1 MSKKIFFIVFCN
13 IFVASLAF
21 AAPPMLGYDTQPSVE
36 EAAGS
41 GAYLMGSPAYPPM
54 TLPDGAI
61 NLDDVWTE
69 HGGARMYWNST
80 RYPIQLKLA
89 GQTWVDPALVPELF
103 TQKTTVKKKYR
114 PRRKAR
120 PKPNIIC
127 FPADQVPEALRPK
140 KKALPVAAVARKAAP
155 APKEQTATAPEA
167 DQQPVVAVKP
177 APLEPPLEENTSV
190 PAPRLQ

>member
-13 IFVASLAF
+13 IFVASFVF
-21 AAPPMLGYDTQPSVE
+21 AAPPMPGYDTQPSVE
-36 EAAGS
+36 DAAGS
-41 GAYLMGSPAYPPM
+41 GAYLGSPAYPPM
-54 TLPDGAI
+54 TLPDGAV

-114 PRRKAR
+114 PRRRAR

-140 KKALPVAAVARKAAP
+140 KKAVPVASVTPKT
-155 APKEQTATAPEA
+155 APKEEA
-167 DQQPVVAVKP
+167 AKAVEPVQQPVVSVTP

>member
-1 MSKKIFFIVFCN
+1 MCKKIFFIVFCN
-13 IFVASLAF
+13 IFVAGFAF

-41 GAYLMGSPAYPPM
+41 GSWMGSPAYPPM

-114 PRRKAR
+114 PRRRAR
-120 PKPNIIC
+120 PKPNIVC

-140 KKALPVAAVARKAAP
+140 KKAVPVASAARKAAP
-155 APKEQTATAPEA
+155 APKAEAVKAPE
-167 DQQPVVAVKP
+167 PVEKP
-177 APLEPPLEENTSV
+177 LVSVTPGPLEPPLEENTSV